1 MLQDEERGVGRRK
14 QLRVYAQFSVLDAC
28 CARARGPGV
37 PVRRPAR
44 LGAGVAATG
53 SPARGYGERTAGW
66 ECAQGHS
73 PPTAG
78 STSGSSKYPTRCICR
93 VEIKRSAASC
103 PTLPRATSATS
114 SVAPLNAGAAPAPA
128 ALNGISHA
136 NFPAPPPSL
145 FSGVFAVPARTRP
158 VKLLGQKMEGVY
170 TIPDRSAPTDLRGCG
185 GGPCGRRGARLAPRC
200 GARRAPEDPLPWA
213 GTVRHVLH
221 VFSRRMHH
229 LLTAP
234 ADALRCAGA
243 GTERDERARMVLH
256 MYARVQTGCA
266 AWSITYM
273 RGCSMVVQ
281 RAERGA
287 NFRIESSKNNQASA
301 CMRSAEH
308 WRR

>member
-14 QLRVYAQFSVLDAC
+14 QLRVYAQFSVLDSC

-44 LGAGVAATG
+44 LGAGEAATG

-145 FSGVFAVPARTRP
+145 FSSFAVPARTR
-158 VKLLGQKMEGVY
+158 
-170 TIPDRSAPTDLRGCG
+170 LRV
-185 GGPCGRRGARLAPRC
+185 PR
-200 GARRAPEDPLPWA
+200 A
-213 GTVRHVLH
+213 LH
-221 VFSRRMHH
+221 
-229 LLTAP
+229 T
-234 ADALRCAGA
+234 G
-243 GTERDERARMVLH
+243 
-256 MYARVQTGCA
+256 TGCA
-266 AWSITYM
+266 EGAEGKCLTAEVRACGGLHNTLIERRLMCPAAVCALVCARKTAKSSRSRTLRM
-273 RGCSMVVQ
+273 Q
-281 RAERGA
+281 RNR
-287 NFRIESSKNNQASA
+287 
-301 CMRSAEH
+301 
-308 WRR
+308 

>member
-1 MLQDEERGVGRRK
+1 MRDLCQ
-14 QLRVYAQFSVLDAC
+14 
-28 CARARGPGV
+28 
-37 PVRRPAR
+37 PA
-44 LGAGVAATG
+44 GAIFTTG
-53 SPARGYGERTAGW
+53 SKNGGGV
-66 ECAQGHS
+66 HN
-73 PPTAG
+73 
-78 STSGSSKYPTRCICR
+78 SSR
-93 VEIKRSAASC
+93 
-103 PTLPRATSATS
+103 
-114 SVAPLNAGAAPAPA
+114 
-128 ALNGISHA
+128 
-136 NFPAPPPSL
+136 F
-145 FSGVFAVPARTRP
+145 
-158 VKLLGQKMEGVY
+158 
-170 TIPDRSAPTDLRGCG
+170 PDRSAPTDLRGCG